1 MAIDQSLLTKIKNNL
16 RISHNKLDDDLSD
29 TIAAC
34 LADLKVCGVQAPTL
48 ENTQETDPLI
58 LNAVK
63 LYCRKE
69 YTDDPVK
76 SAEYGRRYDALKS
89 SLMMATGYREEIR
102 HE

>member
-34 LADLKVCGVQAPTL
+34 LQDLKVCGVQAA
-48 ENTQETDPLI
+48 ETDPLV

-69 YTDDPVK
+69 YADDTSK
-76 SAEYGRRYDALKS
+76 AAEYQKRYDALKS
-89 SLMMATGYREEIR
+89 CLMMASEYTGEANADE
-102 HE
+102 